1 MLYNNELM
9 KIAMAVTQGSL
20 AHTYGLSFGADWK
33 VDFTKA

>member
-9 KIAMAVTQGSL
+9 KIGMAVTQGSMERQ
-20 AHTYGLSFGADWK
+20 YGVGFGNDWI